1 MVLKCVTKL
10 FPWCGQGIY
19 GGVVFPLDRV
29 FITRSHYMTP
39 VYMSKKKK
47 KTENKKKKK
56 KLAKLLLASISI
68 KTKISP
74 VIFSIRPCLSHQY
87 LRITKYDLRPGKLKQ
102 ELSGA
107 ERIIAILPLAFRYWL
122 SLGLFTTSV
131 WQLNGLRDKGH
142 FSTVSCYSVG
152 RGNWWKHKVE
162 VPRERG
168 CAWEQRC

>member
-1 MVLKCVTKL
+1 
-10 FPWCGQGIY
+10 
-19 GGVVFPLDRV
+19 
-29 FITRSHYMTP
+29 MTP

-47 KTENKKKKK
+47 KQKIRKKK
-56 KLAKLLLASISI
+56 KLAKLLPASI

-107 ERIIAILPLAFRYWL
+107 ERIIAILPLAFQYWL

-131 WQLNGLRDKGH
+131 
-142 FSTVSCYSVG
+142 
-152 RGNWWKHKVE
+152 
-162 VPRERG
+162 
-168 CAWEQRC
+168 